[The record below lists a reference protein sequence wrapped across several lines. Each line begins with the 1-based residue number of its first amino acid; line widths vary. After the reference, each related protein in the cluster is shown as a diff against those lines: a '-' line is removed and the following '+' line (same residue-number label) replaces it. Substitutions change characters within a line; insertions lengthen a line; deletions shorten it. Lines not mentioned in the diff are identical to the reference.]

1 MADEPVGEDFDAL
14 AFVTEYRRI
23 VAARDAAISGLDRR
37 ELDAVAA
44 RMRQRWAAWQGEDSL
59 YEMAFGEPWEE

>member
-1 MADEPVGEDFDAL
+1 MLDESAGEDFDAL

-23 VAARDAAISGLDRR
+23 MTLRDEAISGLDRA

-44 RMRQRWAAWQGEDSL
+44 RMRRRWREWQGEDSL
-59 YEMAFGEPWEE
+59 FEMAFGEPWED